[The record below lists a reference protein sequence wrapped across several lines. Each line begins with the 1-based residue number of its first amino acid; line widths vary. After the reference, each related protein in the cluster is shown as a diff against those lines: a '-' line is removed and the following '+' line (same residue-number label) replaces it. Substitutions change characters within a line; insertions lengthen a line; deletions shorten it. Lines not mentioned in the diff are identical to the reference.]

1 MGMPFWGAILQ
12 FLRRC
17 IWDSLL
23 GIYSI
28 TARVTI
34 PVLISSIWAYS
45 SNYFGYDVHS
55 KHDRAPQSRKTS
67 LFANDI
73 CQIKNSDPL
82 MGYVHAGMYFQL
94 DTLKGINQH
103 QWIPRAL
110 RTPFS

>member
-12 FLRRC
+12 SLRRC

-23 GIYSI
+23 GIYSN

-55 KHDRAPQSRKTS
+55 KNDEAPQSRKTS

-73 CQIKNSDPL
+73 CQINNSDPL
-82 MGYVHAGMYFQL
+82 MGYVHAG
-94 DTLKGINQH
+94 IISN
-103 QWIPRAL
+103 
-110 RTPFS
+110 